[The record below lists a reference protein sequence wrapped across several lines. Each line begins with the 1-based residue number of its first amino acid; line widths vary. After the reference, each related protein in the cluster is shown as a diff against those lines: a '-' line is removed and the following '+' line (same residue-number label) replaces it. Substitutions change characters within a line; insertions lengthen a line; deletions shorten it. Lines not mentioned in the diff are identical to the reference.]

1 MIEMRY
7 SARELSSEAKSKGIV
22 SFANEEQ
29 PQYDYDDDDDY
40 IMMILHP
47 GMACVDEK
55 ENMEGSEEWPLHH
68 FFLQNPWLR
77 FATS

>member
-29 PQYDYDDDDDY
+29 QQYDYDDDDDY
-40 IMMILHP
+40 YNDL
-47 GMACVDEK
+47 A
-55 ENMEGSEEWPLHH
+55 
-68 FFLQNPWLR
+68 PWHGLC
-77 FATS
+77 